1 METSRLSRVGKL
13 LARAKL
19 YLKYDL
25 KEIVLPSSLPDP
37 PGYVAPPRKSLSEK
51 VSLLRTNFRL
61 YLDTWNS
68 AKLDAA
74 LRQQR
79 GDEESGVKQD
89 GETKKLAEELKLTAK
104 SGANSLLP
112 YLRYVY
118 KTRAAAYRDA
128 IKQFIEGY
136 QEGFQEAQKTDLL
149 KDTSG
154 SVPGKP
160 GSDGDS
166 DLKRTKGL

>member
-1 METSRLSRVGKL
+1 METSKLSRVRKL

-25 KEIVLPSSLPDP
+25 KEIVLPTSIQDP
-37 PGYVAPPRKSLSEK
+37 PGYVAPQRKSLREK
-51 VSLLRTNFRL
+51 VLLLRTNFGL

-79 GDEESGVKQD
+79 GEKESGVKRD
-89 GETKKLAEELKLTAK
+89 GEAEKLAEELKLTAK

-136 QEGFQEAQKTDLL
+136 QEGFQEAQNTDLL
-149 KDTSG
+149 KDTSS
-154 SVPGKP
+154 SVSGKP
-160 GSDGDS
+160 GSGGDS
-166 DLKRTKGL
+166 DLKRTKGV